1 MCVCVCV
8 CVCVCAGEYF
18 TKDGQRR
25 SHERS
30 RPGKDV
36 EKLKTKKDYSAGAHE
51 PSE

>member
-8 CVCVCAGEYF
+8 HACTF
-18 TKDGQRR
+18 ILTKDGQRR